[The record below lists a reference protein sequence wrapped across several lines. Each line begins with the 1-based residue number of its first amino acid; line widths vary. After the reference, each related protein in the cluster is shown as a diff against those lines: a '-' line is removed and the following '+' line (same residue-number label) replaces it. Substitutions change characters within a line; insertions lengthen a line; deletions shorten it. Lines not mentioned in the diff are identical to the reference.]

1 MALRCQTAHMIRLV
15 LVDDQ
20 HLVRQGLRRIVE
32 TSDRI
37 EVVAECSDGD
47 EVLGA
52 LGRHAVDV
60 VVMDIRMKRMDGA
73 TATTEVRR
81 VDGPP
86 VLVLTTFDDD
96 DTIARALHAGAA
108 GFILKDAPG
117 EEIILAIERVAA
129 GDAWLDPAITARV
142 LADYRPGADPDA
154 AAELER
160 LTERELDVLRVVGR
174 GATNAEI
181 ANELFVSQATVKTHL
196 SSILTKLGLRDRAA
210 AIVFAHQH
218 RLLDN

>member
-1 MALRCQTAHMIRLV
+1 MIRLL

-37 EVVAECSDGD
+37 DVVAECSDGD
-47 EVLGA
+47 EVLDA

-73 TATTEVRR
+73 TATAEVRR
-81 VDGPP
+81 IDGPP

-117 EEIILAIERVAA
+117 EEIIMAIERVAA
-129 GDAWLDPAITARV
+129 GDAWLDPAVTSRV
-142 LADYRPGADPDA
+142 LADYRTLTDPDA
-154 AAELER
+154 VAELER
-160 LTERELDVLRVVGR
+160 LTERELDVLRVVGG
-174 GATNAEI
+174 GATNAE
-181 ANELFVSQATVKTHL
+181 ELFVSQATVKTHL
-196 SSILTKLGLRDRAA
+196 SSILAKLGLRDRAEPG
-210 AIVFAHQH
+210 QQLQQPRRGSH
-218 RLLDN
+218 RSSR

>member
-1 MALRCQTAHMIRLV
+1 MIRLL

-47 EVLGA
+47 EVLDA

-73 TATTEVRR
+73 TATSEVRR

-142 LADYRPGADPDA
+142 LADYRTGADPDA
-154 AAELER
+154 AAVLER
-160 LTERELDVLRVVGR
+160 LTERELDVLRVVGS

-181 ANELFVSQATVKTHL
+181 ADELFVSQATVKTHL